1 MSLLDVTIGIEKTAA
16 DLIIKELNHLLAD
29 EYVLLVKTRAFHWN
43 VRGMQFYMLHA
54 VFDAQYQTIAKQIDE
69 IAERIRML
77 GGWPL
82 VSMNAML
89 KQARLSEY
97 DDSISAPDV
106 ILLKLLRDNE
116 KICQLIR
123 SFSESINSFRDP
135 GTADLLTGIIR
146 THEKFAW
153 FLRSHLPV
161 NLE

>member
-1 MSLLDVTIGIEKTAA
+1 MSLQESNIGIEKTVI

-29 EYVLLVKTRAFHWN
+29 EYVLLVKTRAFHWD
-43 VRGMQFYMLHA
+43 VRGMQFYMLHEL
-54 VFDAQYQTIAKQIDE
+54 FDSQYQTIAEQIDQ

-82 VSMNAML
+82 GAMNTMT
-89 KQARLSEY
+89 QQTRLSENN
-97 DDSISAPDV
+97 DPVRTPDV
-106 ILLKLLRDNE
+106 MLLKLLKDNE
-116 KICQLIR
+116 TICQLTRPVIEKTNNLGD
-123 SFSESINSFRDP
+123 F
-135 GTADLLTGIIR
+135 GTADLLTGTIR